1 MSILN
6 LSGDGHIL
14 RAIKVSA
21 DELQNNMLD
30 PMRMRNTFK
39 LAEMNILSKYL
50 KSDLRETAL
59 FVAVY
64 VSCYNEGDSKLKD
77 IADFFGCTP
86 FDLLTYHKQLQSLI
100 DKGIV
105 VERRDLSNDYV
116 TSDVAFCNSTFGI
129 SRLVSHNILSDTP
142 ITVVNKQENYDIYD
156 FLEEADLMRGP
167 NVSSKEIYDKIESL
181 EERHHFDSIKQLK
194 DLVPTTLDRY
204 LFYAITSA
212 HIDDIFMDD
221 DYMGLKPF
229 LKSIYDNNHDR
240 IRTFISLKDRI
251 HPLMENGLV
260 AIKRESYSTA
270 LVRLTLKGKRL
281 LLQEDAEAF
290 YTTNGEQK
298 NNIYMVEPDKI
309 KQKEL
314 FFDGQT
320 DAAYKSLVIGL
331 GEDNFRN
338 MQKKLSERNMP
349 IGVTAIFYGS
359 PGTGKTE
366 MAYQIAKATGRKVI
380 PVDISETK
388 SKWFGES
395 EQRIK
400 AVFDDYRLACSHGK
414 PKPILLFNE
423 ADGVLCKRMDVER
436 GTSCTQTE
444 NAIQNII
451 LEEMERFDGILIATT
466 NLENNLDKAFERR
479 FLYKVRFEKPSEAIK
494 TKIWKSKMPN
504 LTDDNALTLAK
515 KYDFSGGEIDNIV
528 RKAITREI
536 TECLDETSFEDIVG
550 FCESERFE
558 HRNRTQIGFRA

>member
-1 MSILN
+1 MSNLN

-64 VSCYNEGDSKLKD
+64 VSCYNEGTIGLKE

-86 FDLLTYHKQLQSLI
+86 FELLSYHKQLQSLI

-105 VERRDLSNDYV
+105 IEQRDSSCDA
-116 TSDVAFCNSTFGI
+116 SSGIAFCNSTFVI
-129 SRLVSHNILSDTP
+129 SRTASYNILCDKP
-142 ITVVNKQENYDIYD
+142 IVVENQDNYDIYD
-156 FLEEADLMRGP
+156 FIENIDKLSDAHL
-167 NVSSKEIYDKIESL
+167 SSKELCDKIEKL
-181 EERHHFDSIKQLK
+181 EEQHPLDSIKRLK
-194 DLVPTTLDRY
+194 ELVPTTIDRCLY
-204 LFYAITSA
+204 YSIVNDYTSDIL
-212 HIDDIFMDD
+212 IDNEYTALRPNLRFVCDT
-221 DYMGLKPF
+221 
-229 LKSIYDNNHDR
+229 NHDMVR
-240 IRTFISLKDRI
+240 VFITIKHKINPLVTEGLIAIDR
-251 HPLMENGLV
+251 GT
-260 AIKRESYSTA
+260 YSTA
-270 LVRLTLKGKRL
+270 KVKLTLKGKRML
-281 LLQEDAEAF
+281 LEEDAEAF
-290 YTTNGEQK
+290 FTTKGER
-298 NNIYMVEPDKI
+298 NNDVYMVEPEKI
-309 KQKEL
+309 KLKEL
-314 FFDGQT
+314 FFDGKT
-320 DAAYKSLVIGL
+320 DEAYKALVKGL
-331 GEDNFRN
+331 SDENFKK

-349 IGVTAIFYGS
+349 VGITAIFYGS

-400 AVFDDYRLACSHGK
+400 EVFDNYRLACSYGK

-423 ADGVLCKRMDVER
+423 ADGVLSKRKDVTV
-436 GTSCTQTE
+436 GNCTHIE

-451 LEEMERFDGILIATT
+451 LEEMERFNGIMIATT

-479 FLYKVRFEKPSEAIK
+479 FLYKVRFEKPSEAVK

-504 LTDDNALTLAK
+504 LTDDNAMTLAR

-536 TECLDETSFEDIVG
+536 TECLDETSFDDIVG

-558 HRNRTQIGFRA
+558 NRNRTQIGFRA